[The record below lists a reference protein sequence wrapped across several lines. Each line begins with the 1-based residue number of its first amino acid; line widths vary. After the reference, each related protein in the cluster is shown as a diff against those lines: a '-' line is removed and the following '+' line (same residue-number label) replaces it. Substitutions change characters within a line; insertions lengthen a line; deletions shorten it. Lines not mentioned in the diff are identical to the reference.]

1 MHRARPSAAV
11 FELVPR
17 AEPGLRL
24 RAFVSASGSA
34 GTLGAGDYL
43 KERYGAKIV
52 AVEALE
58 CPTML
63 RNGFGEHNIQG
74 IGDKHIPLIHN
85 VMNTDL
91 VAGVTDRAT
100 DQLSVLFAAGRARE
114 YLRAR
119 RRVPE
124 PRRWRRC
131 PPSACPA
138 SATSWP
144 P

>member
-1 MHRARPSAAV
+1 MFDHLREADTDAD
-11 FELVPR
+11 
-17 AEPGLRL
+17 LRL

-34 GTLGAGDYL
+34 GTLGAGDHL
-43 KERYGAKIV
+43 KEAYGAAVV

-85 VMNTDL
+85 VHNTDF
-91 VAGVTDRAT
+91 VVDVTDRAT
-100 DQLSVLFAAGRARE
+100 DQLSVLFSDPAGLAYLARPAGRART
-114 YLRAR
+114 R
-119 RRVPE
+119 RS
-124 PRRWRRC
+124 PRCRR
-131 PPSACPA
+131 SACRA
-138 SATSWP
+138 SATCSP